1 MKNKLLAGTTLLII
15 ILLFF
20 LYLIKDSDLSA
31 VKNPDL
37 KIDTNQIYSKSG
49 SIINESLKEESH
61 PESEPQAFL
70 NNNKNLKTTAFV
82 EEEID
87 KRKASDIFLNKLN
100 KLSEHKKN
108 YMLGLL
114 SGRRNPPQMMN
125 FSNYW
130 DARRNDVIRCQEG
143 DGGRFFFVMDLT
155 KKVTIFFDQKEQKY
169 IQHIEGIEKTKNGS
183 DSVYKSNG
191 SNNKLFVHYQFIIN
205 FSEEQQIGEGTLRYK
220 YEKADKIKEKVW
232 PFTCEITP

>member
-1 MKNKLLAGTTLLII
+1 MKNKLLVGTTLFII

-20 LYLIKDSDLSA
+20 LYLNKDSDLSA

-37 KIDTNQIYSKSG
+37 RIDANRKYSKSD
-49 SIINESLKEESH
+49 SIINESPKEESH
-61 PESEPQAFL
+61 PESESQTLL
-70 NNNKNLKTTAFV
+70 NNDKNLKTTAFV
-82 EEEID
+82 EEKID
-87 KRKASDIFLNKLN
+87 KKKASDIFLNKLN

-114 SGRRNPPQMMN
+114 SGHRSPPQMMK

-130 DARRNDVIRCQEG
+130 DARRNDVIRCQES
-143 DGGRFFFVMDLT
+143 DGGRFFFVMDLA
-155 KKVTIFFDQKEQKY
+155 KKVTIFFDHKEEKY

-191 SNNKLFVHYQFIIN
+191 FNKKLFVHYQFNVN